1 MTMTKE
7 RKKRAGGISLPAP
20 ELKAALAA
28 VGQAVP
34 TRSPRPIYQSVLL
47 SGAVLS
53 GSDGDIRID
62 VTLETAP
69 PGINFLLPKDRFSAI
84 LGSFSGDEI
93 TITPDESSCLIK
105 AGRGEWTLPTEDAG
119 EYPAWSVDGAK
130 PVTRLPVDQFCR
142 AVKGV
147 VFAVD
152 DESSRYAL
160 GAVLVEVKGEVV
172 TFVATDGR
180 RLSCVTCEHDLAV
193 DDRREPEYKGEKVEP
208 ALLVPAR
215 AMAIIS
221 RLAASAEG
229 DSVQLETTGKEIVA
243 TFSNVTVTA
252 RLLDGRYPRWR
263 DTLPERD
270 AKATTV
276 SRADL
281 LAATRAAA
289 IVTSEE
295 SKGVQFVFSGD
306 GIWLHG
312 QSAEKGESSVTCDV
326 VEAGDKATVKLD
338 PLFVQQ
344 WLGGIDSE
352 AEPEVEVEAVDA
364 QSAVILRCG
373 DNVGVIMPLAVDC

>member
-1 MTMTKE
+1 
-7 RKKRAGGISLPAP
+7 
-20 ELKAALAA
+20 
-28 VGQAVP
+28 V
-34 TRSPRPIYQSVLL
+34 
-47 SGAVLS
+47 
-53 GSDGDIRID
+53 RID
-62 VTLETAP
+62 VTLENTP
-69 PGINFLLPKDRFSAI
+69 PGISLLLPKDRLSAI
-84 LGSFSGDEI
+84 LGSFTGDEI
-93 TITPDESSCLIK
+93 TITPDDTSCLIK
-105 AGRGEWTLPTEDAG
+105 AGRGEWTLPTEDAC
-119 EYPAWSVDGAK
+119 EYPAWNVDGAK

-193 DDRREPEYKGEKVEP
+193 DDRREPEHKGEKVEP

-215 AMAIIS
+215 AMAIIA
-221 RLAASAEG
+221 RLAAGCSDA
-229 DSVQLETTGKEIVA
+229 SVQLEATKNEIVA
-243 TFSNVTVTA
+243 TVGNATVTA

-295 SKGVQFVFSGD
+295 SKGVQFVFSDG
-306 GIWLHG
+306 GIWLQG
-312 QSAEKGESSVTCDV
+312 KSAEKGESSVTCDV

-373 DNVGVIMPLAVDC
+373 DNTGVIMPLAVD

>member
-7 RKKRAGGISLPAP
+7 RKKTKAGGTTLSAPA
-20 ELKAALAA
+20 LKAALNAVAAA
-28 VGQAVP
+28 VPGKSV
-34 TRSPRPIYQSVLL
+34 RPILQNVLL
-47 SGAVLS
+47 SGGVLS
-53 GSDGDIRID
+53 GSDGEIRID
-62 VTLETAP
+62 VTLENTP
-69 PGINFLLPKDRFSAI
+69 PGINFLLPKDRFAAI
-84 LGSFSGDEI
+84 LGSFTGDEI
-93 TITPDESSCLIK
+93 TITPDATSCVIK

-119 EYPAWSVDGAK
+119 EYPAWNVDGAK

-180 RLSCVTCEHDLAV
+180 RLSCVNCEHDLAV
-193 DDRREPEYKGEKVEP
+193 DDSQT
-208 ALLVPAR
+208 LVPAR
-215 AMAIIS
+215 AMAIIA
-221 RLAASAEG
+221 RIAAGCG
-229 DSVQLETTGKEIVA
+229 DASVQLEATKNEIVA
-243 TFSNVTVTA
+243 TVGNATVTA

-289 IVTSEE
+289 ICSSEE
-295 SKGVQFVFSGD
+295 SKGVTYAFSAD
-306 GIWLHG
+306 GIWLNG
-312 QSAEKGESSVTCDV
+312 KSSEKGESSVTCEIVD
-326 VEAGDKATVKLD
+326 AGDKASVKLD
-338 PLFVQQ
+338 PAFVTE
-344 WLGGIDSE
+344 WLNGIAGD
-352 AEPEVEVEAVDA
+352 ADPNVEVEAVDA

-373 DNVGVIMPLAVDC
+373 DNTGVIMPLAVDG

>member
-1 MTMTKE
+1 MTATKE
-7 RKKRAGGISLPAP
+7 RRKTKAGGISLSAP

-34 TRSPRPIYQSVLL
+34 ARSPRPILQSVLL
-47 SGAVLS
+47 SEGVLS
-53 GSDGDIRID
+53 GSDGDVRID
-62 VTLETAP
+62 VTLENAP
-69 PGINFLLPKDRFSAI
+69 PGINFLLPKDRFAAI
-84 LGSFSGDEI
+84 LGSFTGDEI
-93 TITPDESSCLIK
+93 TITPDESSCVIK

-119 EYPAWSVDGAK
+119 EYPAWEVVGAK
-130 PVTRLPVDQFCR
+130 PITRLPVDQFCR

-180 RLSCVTCEHDLAV
+180 RLSCVNCEHDLAV
-193 DDRREPEYKGEKVEP
+193 DDSQT
-208 ALLVPAR
+208 LVPAR
-215 AMAIIS
+215 AMAIIA
-221 RLAASAEG
+221 RLAASVG

-243 TFSNVTVTA
+243 TVGNATVTA

-263 DTLPERD
+263 DTLPDRD

-295 SKGVQFVFSGD
+295 SKGVQFVFSDG

-344 WLGGIDSE
+344 WLNGIDSE

-373 DNVGVIMPLAVDC
+373 DNTGVIMPLAAE